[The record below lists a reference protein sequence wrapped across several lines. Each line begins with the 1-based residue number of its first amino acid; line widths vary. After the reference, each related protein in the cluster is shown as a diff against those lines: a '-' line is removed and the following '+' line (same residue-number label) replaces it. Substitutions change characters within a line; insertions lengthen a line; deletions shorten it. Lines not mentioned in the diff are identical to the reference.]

1 MTRSLARF
9 SSVCLALFALASS
22 CKRGTVEPGEGSEPV
37 RIRSDG
43 RLPSLDAKRVRPG
56 QITVDGI
63 MNEPVWREAGTTG
76 ALVHPGT
83 GRPEPRSR
91 VNGAV
96 RFLWDEQHLY
106 VAANIYDSDPQTPFD
121 PSETDPHL
129 WERASA
135 VELMIQP
142 GDHGDNQQY
151 FELQVDPRGARWET
165 RFDDYNRP
173 ITTAPNGQRM
183 FGHQE
188 WRTNMQTRAVI
199 SRGRRYV
206 IEMAIPWRDFETQ
219 GRATVPP
226 RAGDVWR
233 MNVYSFR
240 DGQSDSLAW
249 SPTLG
254 QGNFHFAPR
263 FGRLVLAN

>member
-1 MTRSLARF
+1 MMFSTRSFVLLCAL
-9 SSVCLALFALASS
+9 CLSA
-22 CKRGTVEPGEGSEPV
+22 CNRGRVEPGEGSEPV
-37 RIRSDG
+37 KIRSDG
-43 RLPSLDAKRVRPG
+43 RIPSLEVKRVRPG
-56 QITVDGI
+56 QIVVDGE
-63 MNEPVWREAGTTG
+63 MSEPIWRETGTTG

-96 RFLWDEQHLY
+96 RFLWDDQHLY
-106 VAANIYDSDPQTPFD
+106 VGASIYDADPQTPFA
-121 PSETDPHL
+121 PTEVDPHL

-142 GDHGDNQQY
+142 GDHSDNQHY
-151 FELQVDPRGARWET
+151 FELQVDPSGARWET
-165 RFDDYNRP
+165 RFEDYNRP
-173 ITTAPNGQRM
+173 ITTGPGGQRL
-183 FGHQE
+183 FGHQD
-188 WRTNMQTRAVI
+188 WRTNMQTRATI
-199 SRGRRYV
+199 TRGRRYV
-206 IEMAIPWRDFETQ
+206 IEMAIPWSDFAVPQ
-219 GRATVPP
+219 LSGRAHVPP
-226 RAGDVWR
+226 RPGDVWK

-263 FGRLVLAN
+263 FGRVLFTN

>member
-1 MTRSLARF
+1 MDHRHT
-9 SSVCLALFALASS
+9 LALALTLTLSFA
-22 CKRGTVEPGEGSEPV
+22 CKNRGPAAGPGEGNEPV
-37 RIRSDG
+37 KIRSDG
-43 RLPSLDAKRVRPG
+43 RLPSLEAKKVRPG
-56 QITVDGI
+56 TITINGVMD
-63 MNEPVWREAGTTG
+63 EPQWREAGTTG

-83 GRPEPRSR
+83 GRPEMRSR

-106 VAANIYDSDPQTPFD
+106 VGANIYDADPQTPFAATD
-121 PSETDPHL
+121 TDPHL

-135 VELMIQP
+135 IELMIQP
-142 GDHGDNQQY
+142 GDPGNNQHY
-151 FELQVDPRGARWET
+151 YEIQVDPSGARWET

-173 ITTAPNGQRM
+173 ITDGPGGQRL

-188 WRTNMQTRAVI
+188 WSTRMQTRAVI
-199 SRGRRYV
+199 TRGRRYV
-206 IEMAIPWRDFETQ
+206 IEMAIPWSDFDGA
-219 GRATVPP
+219 GRASVPP
-226 RAGDVWR
+226 RAGDYWR

-263 FGRLVLAN
+263 FGRVIFSN